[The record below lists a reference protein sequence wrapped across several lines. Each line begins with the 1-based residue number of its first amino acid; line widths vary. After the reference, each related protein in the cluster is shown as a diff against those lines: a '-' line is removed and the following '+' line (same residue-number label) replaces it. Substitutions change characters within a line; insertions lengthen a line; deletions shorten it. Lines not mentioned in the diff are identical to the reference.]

1 MSGLVVEY
9 IVAIDVARVRFPADA
24 SRGGSVRPS
33 ASVEVYQA
41 CRIPMSRGSIRS
53 QSVSEAHLCAH
64 RACRWPGSMYRRARC
79 FGAVTC
85 IGGLVVEYI
94 VAIGVTRV
102 RFPADAPGGPA
113 DSRPGHVKEVGPL
126 HRRRGCRACTHV

>member
-1 MSGLVVEY
+1 MYRSAGCFEAVTCIGGLVVQY
-9 IVAIDVARVRFPADA
+9 IVAIDVTRVRFPADA
-24 SRGGSVRPS
+24 SRGGRARPS

-64 RACRWPGSMYRRARC
+64 RACRWPGSMYTCAGC
-79 FGAVTC
+79 FKAVTC

-94 VAIGVTRV
+94 VAIDVTRV
-102 RFPADAPGGPA
+102 
-113 DSRPGHVKEVGPL
+113 
-126 HRRRGCRACTHV
+126 